1 MSELSVGQL
10 RGLTVNDNVI
20 SMPSGHKLYAPGSV
34 VQVVSAST
42 STTVTTTSSS
52 FITTGLSASI
62 TPLLA
67 SSKIAVTATTSG
79 SSPDGNT
86 VAYWALFR
94 GTVAGTN
101 LAGTFGSSIIYLGTN
116 ALTVSPVSCIALDS
130 PGTTSPQT
138 YTLGF
143 RSNGTAAGVVT
154 QRDGCLAT
162 ITLMEIAQ

>member
-1 MSELSVGQL
+1 M
-10 RGLTVNDNVI
+10 
-20 SMPSGHKLYAPGSV
+20 
-34 VQVVSAST
+34 
-42 STTVTTTSSS
+42 
-52 FITTGLSASI
+52 
-62 TPLLA
+62 
-67 SSKIAVTATTSG
+67 ATTSG

-86 VAYWALFR
+86 VAYWTLFR

-101 LAGTFGSSIIYLGTN
+101 LAGTYGSSIIYLGTN
-116 ALTVSPVSCIALDS
+116 ALTVSPLSCIALDS

-143 RSNGTAAGVVT
+143 RSNGTAQAVVT